1 MSIQLS
7 AAQTASNNF
16 LFGSIDDPFE
26 QNNESWWQTTN
37 SFEVR
42 GGFSLIGP
50 QWHSALGGMMDVR
63 NKNTSLRLST
73 LIRTGVYGTYD
84 EDTNELKDLLRAIE
98 FVRYRPNRGN
108 RYLRIGPLTRTRLGS
123 GHLVNFFSTEAA
135 RDSRTVGAEARAA
148 GSHTT
153 IEAFAEDLTA
163 PGLVGARISFQPM
176 AAARGIAS
184 TLSIS
189 ASAVSDRSK
198 LFDGQEIA
206 IEMEA
211 LRTGGFSY
219 HPFISGARIPS
230 YGQGLLFGADVRND
244 NFIDLARLHFRLA
257 LHYNSSDFRPGYF
270 GSFYTVSSHRA
281 QILGNSQGDIAGLGL
296 REIKRG
302 NSINT
307 ELRLMFF
314 ERFELWYAFMRYHG
328 VQTLSEYHLRLYM
341 NGPAFRVMIGQDRAG
356 LTGFASLF
364 GELGSENRMH
374 FSFEYHVLKSFWIT
388 AHAYYTYIEIEEST
402 SSTPQFLVQRRFSPL
417 ISLRRTW

>member
-135 RDSRTVGAEARAA
+135 RDSRTVGA
-148 GSHTT
+148 
-153 IEAFAEDLTA
+153 
-163 PGLVGARISFQPM
+163 
-176 AAARGIAS
+176 AARHRPAP
-184 TLSIS
+184 TLLL
-189 ASAVSDRSK
+189 K
-198 LFDGQEIA
+198 LSQ
-206 IEMEA
+206 
-211 LRTGGFSY
+211 RT
-219 HPFISGARIPS
+219 
-230 YGQGLLFGADVRND
+230 
-244 NFIDLARLHFRLA
+244 
-257 LHYNSSDFRPGYF
+257 
-270 GSFYTVSSHRA
+270 
-281 QILGNSQGDIAGLGL
+281 
-296 REIKRG
+296 
-302 NSINT
+302 
-307 ELRLMFF
+307 
-314 ERFELWYAFMRYHG
+314 
-328 VQTLSEYHLRLYM
+328 
-341 NGPAFRVMIGQDRAG
+341 
-356 LTGFASLF
+356 
-364 GELGSENRMH
+364 
-374 FSFEYHVLKSFWIT
+374 
-388 AHAYYTYIEIEEST
+388 
-402 SSTPQFLVQRRFSPL
+402 
-417 ISLRRTW
+417 